1 MRWFTYVIL
10 AYVAIAMQIG
20 LGSFVRYR
28 GAEPNFVLL
37 AALFIALNAPREAAL
52 LGCFCMG
59 VLQDLVTQQTPG
71 LFALSYGLIAMV
83 AVSVHQVLYREHPLS
98 HFALAL
104 LGGLLTAAVLLL
116 HGRIHPDAPS
126 GPGPDGATVLRAIRV
141 SPGTEFV
148 RALYTALL
156 APVVIGLLQRSKKLF
171 AFQPQRRK
179 IRSW

>member
-10 AYVAIAMQIG
+10 AYVAIAVQIG
-20 LGSFVRYR
+20 LGTFVRYR

-37 AALFIALNAPREAAL
+37 AALVLALNAPWEAAL

-71 LFALSYGLIAMV
+71 LFALSYGLTGLV
-83 AVSVHQVLYREHPLS
+83 AVSIHQVLYREHPLT

-116 HGRIHPDAPS
+116 H
-126 GPGPDGATVLRAIRV
+126 
-141 SPGTEFV
+141 
-148 RALYTALL
+148 
-156 APVVIGLLQRSKKLF
+156 
-171 AFQPQRRK
+171 
-179 IRSW
+179 